1 MAATTRGTA
10 PLKFGVTVFT
20 GYIVESSTRN
30 ATTENLVIDDE
41 AGDQTTSITGFGLKN
56 EITLEVIP
64 KSGTSIPTVGSVLTY
79 DSVEYEILTLDRK
92 QVRKDVEKWSIKAQS
107 FPTIDL
113 SP

>member
-20 GYIVESSTRN
+20 GYIVTDSNRN
-30 ATTENLVIDDE
+30 AKTDQLLIDDE
-41 AGDQTTSITGFGLKN
+41 AGDPTTSITGFGLTN

-64 KSGTSIPTVGSVLTY
+64 KSGTAVPAVGSVFTY

-92 QVRKDVEKWSIKAQS
+92 QVRKDVEKWSIKGWSA
-107 FPTIDL
+107 PTIDF